1 MGIKLSNLGNDGK
14 TYRNSIYEVGKMLIH
29 RSMRPWLHVDFI
41 YSLLGHLKKMEEVLK
56 PVHKF
61 TQTIID
67 TRRNEFNIK
76 KNKQEV
82 EKVVDDNDNIY
93 MGSKKK
99 RSAMMDTLLQAQ
111 SEGLIDDEGIIEE
124 TDTFTF
130 EGHDT
135 TSAGMTFTLLL
146 LSHHPEVQEKLFEE
160 IQDVTGGNDDLTV
173 DDFNKMNYMDRVL
186 KESMRLYPP
195 VPYIARVL
203 TEDFEYEAEIIPKG
217 TTAEIFIFD
226 IHRDPVYFPDPEKFD
241 PDRFLT
247 ENSQDRSNFAFIAF
261 SAGMVRFKIAEK
273 VLKIN
278 F

>member
-1 MGIKLSNLGNDGK
+1 MGVKLTNLGNNGI
-14 TYRNSIYEVGKMLIH
+14 TYRKNIYRIGKFMVHRLIQ
-29 RSMRPWLHVDFI
+29 PWLQFEFI
-41 YSLLGHLKKMEEVLK
+41 YSLLGYQKEFQSLLKSAHE
-56 PVHKF
+56 F

-67 TRRNEFNIK
+67 KRRKDFKAGGKIESTSRD
-76 KNKQEV
+76 E
-82 EKVVDDNDNIY
+82 NDNIY

-160 IQDVTGGNDDLTV
+160 IQDVTGERDDLTV

-186 KESMRLYPP
+186 KESLRIYPP
-195 VPYIARVL
+195 VHFISRQ
-203 TEDFEYEAEIIPKG
+203 FAETVTIDEITYPKDSII
-217 TTAEIFIFD
+217 EIYIFD
-226 IHRDPVYFPDPEKFD
+226 IHRDPEYFPDPEKFD
-241 PDRFLT
+241 PDRFLP
-247 ENSQDRSNFAFIAF
+247 ENSINRHNFAFVAF
-261 SAGMVRFKIAEK
+261 SAGMVRFKK
-273 VLKIN
+273 N